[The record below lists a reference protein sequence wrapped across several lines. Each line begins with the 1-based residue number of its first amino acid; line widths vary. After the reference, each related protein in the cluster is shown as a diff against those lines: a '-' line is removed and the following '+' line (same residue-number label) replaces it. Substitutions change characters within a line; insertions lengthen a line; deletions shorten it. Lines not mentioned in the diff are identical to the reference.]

1 MTQKC
6 VALFGRG
13 DQPTDALREYCTF
26 LGEALQQHGFAM
38 EMATVTWPK
47 RGWRAALAE
56 LRRDAREWRG
66 VPVFVQYTALAWSA
80 RGFPAR
86 VLRVIRILRAAGA
99 RVGVVFHDVEPYA
112 GTRLIDR
119 LRRSAQ
125 VRVMRA
131 LVRQVDIAIFTVALD
146 HVSWRPKV
154 RSGVAFIPDGANFSD
169 SAGSSGG
176 GDVSL
181 GAKSGTTIVVYGVTG
196 GENGRG
202 EIIKIAA
209 AVRDAAKAISGLRL
223 VVLGRNSDLTEKDF
237 REGLRDTGVTLR
249 VLGVLPPARVAEELK
264 RADAL
269 LFVRG
274 EISTRRGSAI
284 AGISCG
290 LPVICFSG
298 AETAAPITEAGLA
311 LYSPAK
317 QGDLSRVLLE
327 VLSDSR
333 LRERL
338 AERSRAAFAEF
349 FSWKA
354 IAARYAEVL
363 GRAPKQ

>member
-13 DQPTDALREYCTF
+13 DQPTDALREYCAF
-26 LGEALQQHGFAM
+26 LGEALQEHGYAM
-38 EMATVTWPK
+38 EMAAVAWPE

-56 LRRDAREWRG
+56 LRRAARGWRG

-99 RVGVVFHDVEPYA
+99 RVGVVFHDVEPFA

-119 LRRSAQ
+119 FRRSAQ

-131 LVRQVDIAIFTVALD
+131 MLRQVDMAIFTVALD
-146 HVSWRPKV
+146 HVSWRPEV
-154 RSGVAFIPDGANFSD
+154 HNGVAFIPDGANFSD
-169 SAGSSGG
+169 SGSFGG
-176 GDVSL
+176 ADASPGT
-181 GAKSGTTIVVYGVTG
+181 KSGTTIAVYGVTG
-196 GENGRG
+196 GDNGRG
-202 EIIKIAA
+202 EIANIVEV
-209 AVRDAAKAISGLRL
+209 VRDAAKVISGLQL
-223 VVLGRNSDLTEKDF
+223 VVLGRNSDVTEKDF
-237 REGLRDTGVTLR
+237 REELRDTGVRLR
-249 VLGVLPPARVAEELK
+249 VLGVLPPGQVAEELK
-264 RADAL
+264 RADVL

-290 LPVICFSG
+290 LPVICFAG

-338 AERSRAAFAEF
+338 AERSCTAFEKY

-354 IAARYAEVL
+354 IGACYAEVL

>member
-13 DQPTDALREYCTF
+13 DQPTDALREYCAF
-26 LGEALQQHGFAM
+26 LGEALQEHGYAM
-38 EMATVTWPK
+38 EMAAVAWPG

-56 LRRDAREWRG
+56 LRRDARGWAG

-99 RVGVVFHDVEPYA
+99 RVGVVFHDVEPFA

-119 LRRSAQ
+119 FRRNAQ

-131 LVRQVDIAIFTVALD
+131 MLQQVDIAIFTVALD

-154 RSGVAFIPDGANFSD
+154 HNGVAFIPDGANFSD
-169 SAGSSGG
+169 SAGVSGRADASGG
-176 GDVSL
+176 M
-181 GAKSGTTIVVYGVTG
+181 KSGTTIAVYGVTG
-196 GENGRG
+196 GESGRG
-202 EIIKIAA
+202 EIAKIVG
-209 AVRDAAKAISGLRL
+209 AVRDTAKVISGLQL
-223 VVLGRNSDLTEKDF
+223 AVLGRNSDLTEKDF
-237 REGLRDTGVTLR
+237 REGLRDTGVSLS
-249 VLGVLPPARVAEELK
+249 VLGVLPPAQVAEELK
-264 RADAL
+264 RADVL

-311 LYSPAK
+311 LYSPVK
-317 QGDLSRVLLE
+317 QGDLARVLLE
-327 VLSDSR
+327 VLGDSR

-338 AERSRAAFAEF
+338 AERSCVAFERY

-363 GRAPKQ
+363 GRAPKE